1 MADEW
6 ACDECGYI
14 TSAEP
19 EAEKCP
25 GCGAKM
31 AKIVGVDDL
40 QKGGDNYDDD
50 ALAVSMEDGEDDEE
64 FDWEALKD
72 IPDSEKNSDKDE

>member
-31 AKIVGVDDL
+31 AKIVGVDDFE
-40 QKGGDNYDDD
+40 KNNSNYDDD
-50 ALAVSMEDGEDDEE
+50 DLATPIEDDE
-64 FDWEALKD
+64 DWELGELKD
-72 IPDSEKNSDKDE
+72 DEIEQHHK